1 MIKIETIEVSGLE
14 GAIFGMRNPFK
25 TREKSDSG
33 WKHRAETDDA
43 VFDYVI
49 GERDLVL
56 CQKLLASAKDD
67 DSKFMR
73 MIHVQADITAPLYW
87 WKEFD
92 TYKIGTVANS
102 ESTMHTIAQ
111 KAFTRNDFSCEMLID
126 EYTLGSDKQSL
137 WSEDSNYPMCPS
149 DILDELIDALNALR
163 KNYLDAMNLDKKED
177 AREYWYNMI
186 QLLPTSYMQ
195 KRTVDL
201 NYQTIRRIFFA
212 RRGHKLAEWSGEDGF
227 CAWVKSLPYAKE
239 LITYDSRAIKRKQ
252 GDVLKDMWVR
262 KIREILSK
270 PDVFV
275 EDRDAIMSFLLYISD
290 SSHCYKRCIEEKAEE
305 LNMYDLMTTYCD
317 SGWYP
322 LKNSKA
328 EERAKDILE
337 GEEQREA
344 IKKRV
349 LELKAQG
356 HSDKEISNWLGI
368 SEGTVRNYAGD

>member
-14 GAIFGMRNPFK
+14 GAIAGMRNPFK

-33 WKHRAETDDA
+33 WQHRAESDDA
-43 VFDYVI
+43 VFDYIV

-56 CQKLLASAKDD
+56 CQKLLASTKDD

-126 EYTLGSDKQSL
+126 EYTLGSDKQRL
-137 WSEDSNYPMCPS
+137 WSEDLNYPMCPS

-212 RRGHKLAEWSGEDGF
+212 RRGHRLAEWSGEEGF
-227 CAWVKSLPYAKE
+227 CEWVKSLPYAKE
-239 LITYDSRAIKRKQ
+239 LIMYDHKAIKMKLGEIERNRWAEKM
-252 GDVLKDMWVR
+252 KT
-262 KIREILSK
+262 IRRDSGITA
-270 PDVFV
+270 
-275 EDRDAIMSFLLYISD
+275 EDL
-290 SSHCYKRCIEEKAEE
+290 
-305 LNMYDLMTTYCD
+305 LNMCSFFVYICEGGHCTKPIIEQAAKTFGMYELVQKYC
-317 SGWYP
+317 
-322 LKNSKA
+322 
-328 EERAKDILE
+328 
-337 GEEQREA
+337 
-344 IKKRV
+344 V
-349 LELKAQG
+349 
-356 HSDKEISNWLGI
+356 
-368 SEGTVRNYAGD
+368 SEDGGNGAAN